1 MKKIIKKMNYEES
14 GQIVILLAI
23 SLVVLL
29 VIAALAIDGGMVYTE
44 RRFAQN
50 AADSSSLGAAGFI
63 ANYLLKQDIDYS
75 TIGCSDLVIPLNA
88 SEETLKTLRGERG
101 GFVGAGESQMR
112 AASNNFTDL
121 QYQGVEIDG
130 TWYPFSGGDVAAKH
144 GIIISCSD
152 SESPAHDKHIDV
164 KVRITTET
172 QTAFLHLVFP
182 DNLTSTVEAV
192 TRVYPRHSVGFG
204 NALLSDKNQEDCTP
218 SDKCGISFSGTSG
231 TVITG
236 GGVHSDSII
245 TANGTTN
252 VNVEGYVTSHD
263 PVIDGIDK
271 IVSAGTSGGQ
281 PYNENI
287 VVDMPNNCPPVNPSI
302 KSITLNNGDSYNA
315 VPGSYEKITNNGGT
329 LTFEPGLYCIT
340 KSQGISITGGITEG
354 SEVTFYMIEGAVT
367 INATGEYDDTHV
379 TLTSPDVENPGPLG
393 GWLILVDPANT
404 SAIDITGSGGSYY
417 AGAIF
422 SPDGLVK
429 IAGSADPSTPLGQ
442 EYSTQIIAKSIAVV
456 GTATVNIN
464 FDASKVPQVP
474 STISLL
480 N

>member
-1 MKKIIKKMNYEES
+1 MKNMIKKRGFEES

-23 SLVVLL
+23 SLIVLL
-29 VIAALAIDGGMVYTE
+29 VIAALAVDGGMVYTE

-88 SEETLKTLRGERG
+88 SEETLNTLRGEPG
-101 GFVGAGESQMR
+101 GFAGAGESQIR

-121 QYQGVEIDG
+121 QYQGVEING
-130 TWYPFSGGDVAAKH
+130 TWNPFSGGDIAAKH

-152 SESPAHDKHIDV
+152 QESPEHDKHIDV

-192 TRVYPRHSVGFG
+192 TRVYPRHSVGYG

-218 SDKCGISFSGTSG
+218 SDQCGITFSGTSG

-245 TANGTTN
+245 EANGATS
-252 VNVEGYVTSHD
+252 VDVEGFVTSYAA
-263 PVIDGIDK
+263 VIDGAENIT
-271 IVSAGTSGGQ
+271 SAGTYGGY

-287 VVDMPNNCPPVNPSI
+287 NVDMPSCPPLDPAK
-302 KSITLNNGDSYNA
+302 KSISLNNGDSETVN
-315 VPGSYEKITNNGGT
+315 PGSYEKITNNGGT
-329 LTFEPGLYCIT
+329 LTFNPGLYCIT

-354 SEVTFYMIEGAVT
+354 ADVTFYMVEGAVT
-367 INATGEYDDTHV
+367 VNATGEYDVTHV
-379 TLTSPDVENPGPLG
+379 TLTAPDVDGPLG
-393 GWLILVDPANT
+393 GWLIMVDPANT
-404 SAIDITGSGGSYY
+404 SAVDITGSGGSYY

-429 IAGSADPSTPLGQ
+429 IAGSADPSTPAGQ
-442 EYSTQIIAKSIAVV
+442 EYSTQIIAKTIAVV
-456 GTATVNIN
+456 GSATVNIN

-474 STISLL
+474 SLISLI